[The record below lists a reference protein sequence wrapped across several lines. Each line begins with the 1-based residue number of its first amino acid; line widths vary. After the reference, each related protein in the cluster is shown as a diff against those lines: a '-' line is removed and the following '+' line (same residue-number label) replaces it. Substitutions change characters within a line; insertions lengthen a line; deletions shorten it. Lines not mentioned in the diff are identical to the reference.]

1 MPSRLFRPGRTAPT
15 LTWTPSAWTCPW
27 RISPARTSAWVSCA
41 RPTCDGRSSPARTCT
56 GPTWRAGA
64 LLDAADLTRACLVR
78 TELNEASMQ
87 GTLLRGSNL
96 DSASLCGVDAR
107 GADLGGAC
115 LDGAAL
121 VGIRLQGADL
131 TDASV
136 REISFEGLLFA
147 YSVRRYGS
155 CGEGGRCRV
164 NFREPRFRSHSSGQ

>member
-1 MPSRLFRPGRTAPT
+1 MRRLPADARA
-15 LTWTPSAWTCPW
+15 LAALQAW
-27 RISPARTSAWVSCA
+27 A
-41 RPTCDGRSSPARTCT
+41 DGTDT
-56 GPTWRAGA
+56 Y
-64 LLDAADLTRACLVR
+64 LDAVGLDLSLADLSGAYFGMGLLYQTDLRR
-78 TELNEASMQ
+78 T
-87 GTLLRGSNL
+87 NL
-96 DSASLCGVDAR
+96 AGASLCGVDAR

-121 VGIRLQGADL
+121 VDIRLQGADL

-136 REISFEGLLFA
+136 RETSFEGLLFA